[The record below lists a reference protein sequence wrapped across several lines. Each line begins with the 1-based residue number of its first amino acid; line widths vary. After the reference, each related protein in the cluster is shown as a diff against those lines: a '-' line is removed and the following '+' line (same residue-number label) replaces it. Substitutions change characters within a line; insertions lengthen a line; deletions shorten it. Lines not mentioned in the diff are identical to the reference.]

1 MVTKA
6 DLDAAH
12 WQEVVAGCERK
23 EVGTFT
29 DALINRAIAEEEAGN
44 ESLHG
49 AYRFLAQLCSMR
61 LVDDDAG
68 EVFRPTVVLAGGRSL
83 SVGDLTAEDLA
94 LLEGL
99 LPAAREP
106 ELAAR
111 IGDVLWVAG
120 RRHQAARI
128 AVVAYLESARN
139 LEDPDHWLA
148 AAERL
153 KRAVHLAA
161 ALGKGGS
168 ALVGAAVA
176 VVEAVLDRYQGGDT
190 SFLSAELMELL
201 QDCGRGD
208 PARYA
213 TFAEAAALR
222 AMAEPN
228 FIKARAYWKV
238 KARWHGIAKEFDQEA
253 ASRRSYAQTYVV
265 EADRELAKTEPS
277 FIRAAT
283 HLRAAIESYRRIPGG
298 KADADRL
305 RERLDEYQ
313 GRGMAELKPIET
325 GFDPTPMIAE
335 AEKEVEGR
343 PFQEAL
349 FRLATMGS
357 SPSVRWLKE
366 NAKKL
371 VSQAPFHHMTALVMV
386 DRHGRPIRHRLSID
400 PSNPDE
406 SGEGMRG
413 EILRD
418 AEMART
424 IHVVGTIEPARR
436 KILYE
441 HSIRDSDLL
450 PILYASPFVPPG
462 REGIFG
468 RGLAAGLR
476 GDYLVAAHLLIPQ
489 LENSIREALR
499 SSGAQTT
506 SLDNEGI
513 QQEKALSQ
521 LSEEMKATF
530 GEDLAFDLE
539 GLLFD
544 EFGANLRNRFAH
556 GLLAQSDFSADPVSY
571 MWWLTL
577 RLCCLPILATLKDR
591 RKDATPDK
599 GNTAEEPSANPDS
612 DEG

>member
-6 DLDAAH
+6 ELDASG
-12 WQEVVAGCERK
+12 WEEVVAGCERK
-23 EVGTFT
+23 EVRDFT
-29 DALINRAIAEEEAGN
+29 NAFVSSAISEEKAGN
-44 ESLHG
+44 DTQLA
-49 AYRFLAQLCSMR
+49 AYRFLAQICSMY
-61 LVDDDAG
+61 LVDDDSG

-83 SVGDLTAEDLA
+83 SVEDLTTEDLGV
-94 LLEGL
+94 LEEL
-99 LPAAREP
+99 LPEVKDS

-120 RRHQAARI
+120 RRHRAARI
-128 AVVAYLESARN
+128 AVGAYLESARN

-161 ALGKGGS
+161 SLRKGGS
-168 ALVGAAVA
+168 GLFEQAIAA
-176 VVEAVLDRYQGGDT
+176 VEAVLDRYQGGDA

-201 QDCGRGD
+201 QDYSRGD
-208 PARYA
+208 PSKYA

-228 FIKARAYWKV
+228 FHKAREYWKV
-238 KARWHGIAKEFDQEA
+238 KARWHGIAKESEQEV
-253 ASRRSYAQTYVV
+253 ASRKSYAQTYIV
-265 EADRELAKTEPS
+265 EADRELARSEPS

-335 AEKEVEGR
+335 AEKQVEGR

-349 FRLATMGS
+349 FRLAMMGS

-386 DRHGRPIRHRLSID
+386 DRHGRPIRQRPSID

-436 KILYE
+436 KIFHE

-476 GDYLVAAHLLIPQ
+476 SDFLIAGHLLIPQ

-499 SSGAQTT
+499 ANGLQTT
-506 SLDNEGI
+506 SLDNKGI
-513 QQEKALSQ
+513 QREKSLNE

-539 GLLFD
+539 GLLLD
-544 EFGANLRNRFAH
+544 ELGANLRNRFAH
-556 GLLAQSDFSADPVSY
+556 GLLAQSDFYAAPVSY

-577 RLCCLPILATLKDR
+577 RLCCLPILATLKDHG
-591 RKDATPDK
+591 KDTTAVRE
-599 GNTAEEPSANPDS
+599 NSAEEPPKLVKL
-612 DEG
+612 EKE